1 MYASSVL
8 AVIPMLLVVYV
19 SFRIRVY
26 YMKTKREVARFQKS
40 TNSPVVSGFMS
51 SISGLA
57 SIRAYKVKE

>member
-1 MYASSVL
+1 
-8 AVIPMLLVVYV
+8 
-19 SFRIRVY
+19 
-26 YMKTKREVARFQKS
+26 MKTKREVARFQKS